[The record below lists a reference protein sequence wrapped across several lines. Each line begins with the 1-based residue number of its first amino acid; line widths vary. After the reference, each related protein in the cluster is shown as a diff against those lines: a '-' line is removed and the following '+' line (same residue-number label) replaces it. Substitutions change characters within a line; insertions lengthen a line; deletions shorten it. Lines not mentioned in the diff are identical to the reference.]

1 MMLQDLLWLVV
12 SAVVARAVWRI
23 VEGVMD
29 GLSGQ
34 PRGPRPSATR
44 GDAAPGRAASGG
56 TVRGGKMVRDPVCG
70 THVLPGR
77 AVVLS
82 EGAHQ
87 VFFCSTACRDSYRA
101 HPPARADRAARAHGR
116 TA

>member
-1 MMLQDLLWLVV
+1 MMLEDLLWLVI
-12 SAVVARAVWRI
+12 SAVVARAVWRV

-34 PRGPRPSATR
+34 PRGPRPSA
-44 GDAAPGRAASGG
+44 APGGAQSSAG